1 MKITNLIVIFSVIFL
16 TATVFADTQS
26 ANESDGINANSNYT
40 ETSANNAW
48 WTDRQ
53 AGLFGGIAGSTVGI
67 LGGII
72 GTLAG
77 LAKAPSLVKTLMKI
91 IITSGI
97 VCLIMGL
104 VALYMSQPYGVY
116 YPLLLLG
123 GITTFVL
130 GFNYR
135 NICKRYE
142 FVEIRKMEA
151 IDTVSGNK

>member
-1 MKITNLIVIFSVIFL
+1 MKTTNLIVIFSVIFL
-16 TATVFADTQS
+16 AATIFADTQPV
-26 ANESDGINANSNYT
+26 NRPEGFNANSNNT
-40 ETSANNAW
+40 KTTANNAW
-48 WTDRQ
+48 WSNRGATW
-53 AGLFGGIAGSTVGI
+53 FGAIGGSTIGI

-77 LAKAPSLVKTLMKI
+77 LAKAPRLVKTLMKI

-97 VCLIMGL
+97 VCLIMGV
-104 VALYMSQPYGVY
+104 VALIMSQPYGVY

-130 GFNYR
+130 GFNYH
-135 NICKRYE
+135 NVCKRYE
-142 FVEIRKMEA
+142 FVEMRKMEA